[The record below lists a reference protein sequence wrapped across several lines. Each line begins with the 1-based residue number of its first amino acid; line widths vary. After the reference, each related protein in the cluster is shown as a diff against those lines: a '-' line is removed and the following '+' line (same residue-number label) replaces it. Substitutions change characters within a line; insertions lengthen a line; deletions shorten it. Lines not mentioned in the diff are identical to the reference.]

1 LKDFKKNLNEVDIDK
16 MNSIQ
21 FLIDTEGVPPIFFEN
36 NFSIENK
43 EMFHQIF
50 PSESLKRPLLYQE
63 KVFLK
68 L

>member
-1 LKDFKKNLNEVDIDK
+1 MDIDK

-21 FLIDTEGVPPIFFEN
+21 YLIDTEGVPPIFFEN

-43 EMFHQIF
+43 EMFQQIF

-63 KVFLK
+63 KVF
-68 L
+68 